1 MFLGFHVAS
10 LITSVLTLIVLVLA
24 FIGLITVIK
33 FFVTRKERKKNK
45 K

>member
-1 MFLGFHVAS
+1 MFLGWQIAS
-10 LITSVLTLIVLVLA
+10 MITGVLTLIVLILA

-33 FFVTRKERKKNK
+33 FFVSRRAKKK